1 MSKDIFTPK
10 RKNYIEVGE
19 IYFWTATIHQ
29 WQRLLSKDEFI
40 QIVLNSLIYLSE
52 SGKVDVF
59 AFVIM
64 PNHIHIIWR
73 IKELNGKETVQASF
87 LKFSAH
93 EFKKRLLLYNKNEL
107 ENYKINASNKSYEF
121 WQRDSLAIHLYTEK
135 VANQKLDYIHYNPC
149 AKHWALVKDPADY
162 IYSTAKFYMSGE
174 KNYSF
179 IKDLRN
185 EF

>member
-73 IKELNGKETVQASF
+73 IKELNGKETVQAS
-87 LKFSAH
+87 
-93 EFKKRLLLYNKNEL
+93 
-107 ENYKINASNKSYEF
+107 I
-121 WQRDSLAIHLYTEK
+121 
-135 VANQKLDYIHYNPC
+135 
-149 AKHWALVKDPADY
+149 ALVRVLTNH
-162 IYSTAKFYMSGE
+162 S
-174 KNYSF
+174 
-179 IKDLRN
+179 
-185 EF
+185 